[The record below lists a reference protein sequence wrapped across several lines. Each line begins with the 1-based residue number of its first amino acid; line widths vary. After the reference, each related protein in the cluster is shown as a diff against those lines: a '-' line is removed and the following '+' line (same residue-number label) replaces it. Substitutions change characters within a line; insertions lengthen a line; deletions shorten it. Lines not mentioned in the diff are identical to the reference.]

1 MRGAA
6 SGVAGFV
13 AAHRIGA
20 SRVFAVAFFAVALA
34 TASAH
39 EDSVTSAALFVF
51 GIALAG
57 LASVGRLWCGLYISG
72 YKNAELITTGPYSMC
87 RNPLY
92 MFSILGFAGVG
103 FASETFTLGVVL
115 LAAALMLYPLV
126 IAHEEASLRQ
136 RFGERFERYC
146 RETPRRLL
154 PRPSDLREPDTY
166 TVDPRRFRR
175 AMLDALWF
183 VWLAALLE
191 IVEALHE
198 LHIVEPLW
206 RLP

>member
-1 MRGAA
+1 MAA
-6 SGVAGFV
+6 APSRLADFA

-20 SRVFAVAFFAVALA
+20 ARAFAAAFFAVALA
-34 TASAH
+34 TGSAH
-39 EDSVTSAALFVF
+39 EGNVASAALFVL
-51 GIALAG
+51 GIGLAG
-57 LASVGRLWCGLYISG
+57 AASVGRLWCALYISG
-72 YKNAELITTGPYSMC
+72 YKNAELISSGPYSLC

-92 MFSILGFAGVG
+92 LFSIIGMAGVG
-103 FASETFTLGVVL
+103 FASETLTLGLAL
-115 LAAALMLYPLV
+115 LAAALLFYPAV
-126 IAHEEASLRQ
+126 IRREEAFLRT
-136 RFGERFERYC
+136 RFGAAYERYVS
-146 RETPRRLL
+146 ETPRLV
-154 PRPSDLREPDTY
+154 PRRMAPREPANY
-166 TVDPRRFRR
+166 VVDPRRFRR